1 MKAGPR
7 AKVWGLEKRRVI
19 RLSRIIVVYKNRY
32 VDFMADNPT
41 LSPQP
46 SALARSAIRFVLVR
60 PSHPGNIGAAA
71 RAIRTMGFTRLL
83 LVAPHKFP
91 HVDATALAAG
101 AEDVLEGIV
110 VVPTLAEAIA
120 DCTCTLGCT
129 ARRRGVPLP
138 EFMPREA
145 AAQAVQA
152 AAQGGEVALLFG
164 NERTGLENDE
174 LMRCHAAVHI
184 PSDPAFPSLNLAQAV
199 QVLAYELRLTQLQA
213 IPEPDAAVKSDPP
226 ATAGQMEYFFSHL
239 SQMLK
244 DIDFHKG
251 RSPVTIE
258 RRLHRLFQR
267 TGLDQREVRILR
279 GIFDDAQRMARM
291 AKGSEPAAKK

>member
-1 MKAGPR
+1 MSDHPA
-7 AKVWGLEKRRVI
+7 
-19 RLSRIIVVYKNRY
+19 N
-32 VDFMADNPT
+32 
-41 LSPQP
+41 PQP
-46 SALARSAIRFVLVR
+46 LALSSQSLRFVLVR

-71 RAIRTMGFTRLL
+71 RAIRTMGFTRLV

-91 HVDATALAAG
+91 HADVAALAAG

-110 VVPTLAEAIA
+110 VVPTLAEAIV
-120 DCTCTLGCT
+120 DCTFTLGCT

-145 AAQAVQA
+145 AVRAVQA
-152 AAQGGEVALLFG
+152 STQGGEVALLFG

-174 LMRCHAAVHI
+174 LMLCNAAVHI
-184 PSDPAFPSLNLAQAV
+184 PSDPAFSSLNLAQAV

-213 IPEPDAAVKSDPP
+213 RPEPDPAVKSDLP

-291 AKGSEPAAKK
+291 GKAARSRDAE